1 LPLRIFSKLHNFKV
15 FPGSTIIALVTLVAL
30 ISFAA
35 PVAWG
40 QSADFG
46 VAGDPYPLR
55 GADTSSPRDTLRSF
69 IRNYNAALE
78 AWRNNA
84 PRSKLNRLG
93 SWAVNTFDF
102 SELTT
107 LTRVGSF
114 HIKMALLK
122 EILDRIELPPFD
134 EIPGDQEVAESNIT
148 SWTIPNTQIEIVKI
162 QEGPRAGEFLF
173 SRQTVAE
180 LENYYAA
187 AKELPYLKGAFV
199 HLYEHMIY
207 SPGSWLPMT
216 FPDPFPY
223 WAKWIVFGQGV
234 WQWLALFIVFLVTV
248 SLFVVLYRLG
258 SWWDSRQK
266 NAWLQFGK
274 PLTLLVLVLL
284 AEGFKRVAFDGIGLS
299 RLPLTV
305 VTYIAFAI
313 QIGSL
318 AWFTLLLADRLANA
332 VVQLQDLPSYRQR
345 FDAAL
350 LRIFFR
356 LISLVI
362 LIYLAIYAAGYV
374 GIPIAPLVTGLGV
387 GGLAIALAVRPTLEN
402 IIGGLTLFADR
413 PLRVGDF
420 CAYGDKVG
428 TVEEIGLRSTRMRSL
443 DRTVVTIPNAEFAN
457 MQLINFARRDRML
470 HKMVLQLRYE
480 TTPDQL
486 RFVLERL
493 RRMLLGHPRV
503 TDDPA
508 RARFLDFDA
517 YSLNIE
523 IFAYVNSSDWGEY
536 LGIREDL
543 NLRVIDI
550 VNEAGT
556 GFAFPSQTLY
566 FGRDSGLDA
575 EKGQHAEREVENW
588 RASGELPFPEFAK
601 SLRWELEGILDFPPR
616 GSPDYAPRRG
626 DPEPPPQPIA
636 TPVKE
641 EARRRWPFRWRRGTG

>member
-1 LPLRIFSKLHNFKV
+1 LPLRIFSKLHNLKIL
-15 FPGSTIIALVTLVAL
+15 PGSTIVAFVVL
-30 ISFAA
+30 ITFVA
-35 PVAWG
+35 PVTWG
-40 QSADFG
+40 QPADFG
-46 VAGDPYPLR
+46 VVGDPYPLR

-69 IRNYNAALE
+69 VRNYNAALD

-114 HIKMALLK
+114 NIKMALLK

-134 EIPGDQEVAESNIT
+134 EIPGDQEVAEADISR
-148 SWTIPNTQIEIVKI
+148 WTIPNTQIEIVKI

-199 HLYEHMIY
+199 HLYEQMIY
-207 SPGSWLPMT
+207 SPGSWLPIT
-216 FPDPFPY
+216 FPDSFPY

-234 WQWLALFIVFLVTV
+234 WQWLALFVVFLVAV
-248 SLFVVLYRLG
+248 SLFAVLYRLG
-258 SWWDSRQK
+258 AWWDSRQK
-266 NAWLQFGK
+266 NAWLHFGK
-274 PLTLLVLVLL
+274 LLTLLGLALL
-284 AEGFKRVAFDGIGLS
+284 AEGVKQVAFEGIGLIL
-299 RLPLTV
+299 LPLTV
-305 VTYIAFAI
+305 VSYVTFAI

-318 AWFTLLLADRLANA
+318 AWFILLLADRLANA
-332 VVQLQDLPSYRQR
+332 VVQLQNVPNYQQR

-350 LRIFFR
+350 LRILFR

-362 LIYLAIYAAGYV
+362 LLYLAIYAAGYI

-443 DRTVVTIPNAEFAN
+443 DRTVVTIPNAEFSN
-457 MQLINFARRDRML
+457 MQLINYARRDRML
-470 HKMVLQLRYE
+470 YKVILQLRYE
-480 TTPDQL
+480 TEPDQL

-543 NLRVIDI
+543 NLRIIDI

-566 FGRDSGLDA
+566 FGRDAGLDA

-601 SLRWELEGILDFPPR
+601 SLRWELEDILDFPPR
-616 GSPDYAPRRG
+616 GSPDYSPRRG
-626 DPEPPPQPIA
+626 EVQPSSQPMA
-636 TPVKE
+636 SPVKK
-641 EARRRWPFRWRRGTG
+641 EARKRWPFWSKRRDIG